1 MSADIDSHHIES
13 RLGFADHPSGRESS
27 RPLNRALPWQPL
39 LDALEQGDIESA
51 RRHYQDLLI
60 ANPSWRQTAWTEI
73 GALISSA
80 NYQAALKRLKAL
92 PSPAYLFA
100 SANGLAVHRPTISS
114 VSAPVRMVTAGLKL
128 DLTA

>member
-51 RRHYQDLLI
+51 RRHHQDLLI

-100 SANGLAVHRPTISS
+100 SANGLAVHRPAVTIRTGADTLEI
-114 VSAPVRMVTAGLKL
+114 VGLKL

>member
-13 RLGFADHPSGRESS
+13 RLGFADYSSGRESS
-27 RPLNRALPWQPL
+27 RLFNRALPWQPL
-39 LDALEQGDIESA
+39 LDALEQGDIKSA
-51 RRHYQDLLI
+51 RRHHHDLLI
-60 ANPSWRQTAWTEI
+60 ANPSWRQTAWAEI

-92 PSPAYLFA
+92 RSPAYLFA
-100 SANGLAVHRPTISS
+100 ATNGLAGHRPAVTIRTGADTLEI
-114 VSAPVRMVTAGLKL
+114 VGLKL

>member
-13 RLGFADHPSGRESS
+13 RLGFADYSSGRESS

-39 LDALEQGDIESA
+39 LNALKQGDIELA
-51 RRHYQDLLI
+51 RRHYHDLSVS
-60 ANPSWRQTAWTEI
+60 NPSWRQTVWTEI

-80 NYQAALKRLKAL
+80 NHRAALKRLKAL

-100 SANGLAVHRPTISS
+100 ATNRLAGHRSTATVRANADIPEIIGLR
-114 VSAPVRMVTAGLKL
+114 L
-128 DLTA
+128 DLNA